1 MGFFNKIQN
10 LSLPLIK
17 LRIDCVSSY
26 YVLLN
31 VFHMIL
37 SNFTYRVFSPW
48 GKNPAANRKLK
59 KNNLFCLNVFI
70 NSNINSE
77 NRFAVFSLLVF

>member
-17 LRIDCVSSY
+17 LRLDCVSSY

-37 SNFTYRVFSPW
+37 SNFTYPMGVKLHRVFSPL
-48 GKNPAANRKLK
+48 GKNPAANRKFK
-59 KNNLFCLNVFI
+59 KTTYFVLTY
-70 NSNINSE
+70 S
-77 NRFAVFSLLVF
+77 

>member
-17 LRIDCVSSY
+17 RRLDCVSSY

-37 SNFTYRVFSPW
+37 SNFTYPMGVKPHREKIPRQIE
-48 GKNPAANRKLK
+48 NLK
-59 KNNLFCLNVFI
+59 KKKKKTYFV
-70 NSNINSE
+70 
-77 NRFAVFSLLVF
+77 

>member
-17 LRIDCVSSY
+17 LRLDCVSSY

-31 VFHMIL
+31 VFHVIL
-37 SNFTYRVFSPW
+37 SNFTYPMGVKPQRVFSPW
-48 GKNPAANRKLK
+48 GKNPAVNRKK
-59 KNNLFCLNVFI
+59 
-70 NSNINSE
+70 
-77 NRFAVFSLLVF
+77 

>member
-17 LRIDCVSSY
+17 LRLDCVSSY

-31 VFHMIL
+31 VFHVIV
-37 SNFTYRVFSPW
+37 SNFTYPMGVKPQRVLSPW
-48 GKNPAANRKLK
+48 GKSRGESKIVK
-59 KNNLFCLNVFI
+59 KQLILFEHILEFKYKV
-70 NSNINSE
+70 
-77 NRFAVFSLLVF
+77 

>member
-17 LRIDCVSSY
+17 LILDCVSSY

-31 VFHMIL
+31 VFHVIL
-37 SNFTYRVFSPW
+37 SNFTYPMGVIPHRVFSPM
-48 GKNPAANRKLK
+48 GKKNPAVNRKLK
-59 KNNLFCLNVFI
+59 KNKKTYFV
-70 NSNINSE
+70 
-77 NRFAVFSLLVF
+77 

>member
-17 LRIDCVSSY
+17 LRLDCVSSY

-31 VFHMIL
+31 AFHVIL
-37 SNFTYRVFSPW
+37 SNFTYPMGVKPHRVFSPW

-59 KNNLFCLNVFI
+59 KKLILFERILKFKYK
-70 NSNINSE
+70 
-77 NRFAVFSLLVF
+77 L